1 MGDCSGSGR
10 TVAPPNA
17 NRWKPACW
25 NVRVAT
31 PTFAPGTPSIS
42 SHEDTDRNA
51 EGRFTISGI
60 GSIGDFNGLIGK
72 KGCAALEMLDSK

>member
-1 MGDCSGSGR
+1 MGDCSGAGR
-10 TVAPPNA
+10 TVAPRNA

-31 PTFAPGTPSIS
+31 PTHVPRTPSIYN
-42 SHEDTDRNA
+42 HEDTDRNA

-72 KGCAALEMLDSK
+72 KGCATLKMFGLK